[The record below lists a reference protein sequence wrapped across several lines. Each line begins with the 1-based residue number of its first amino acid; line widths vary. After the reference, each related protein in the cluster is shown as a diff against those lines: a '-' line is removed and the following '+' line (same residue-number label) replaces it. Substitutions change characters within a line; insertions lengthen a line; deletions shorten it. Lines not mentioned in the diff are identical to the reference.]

1 MKIFNREVKVSQ
13 VLTLSCLTLAFN
25 QAVFA
30 AEPISIIKPAV
41 IEDAAKVELGKKL
54 FFEPRLSKS
63 GIISCNS
70 CHNLATS
77 GTDNLPASI
86 GHNWAIGPINSPTVY
101 NASYNIAQ
109 FWDGRAKDLQAQ
121 AGGPIEASKE
131 MASSHAVVV
140 DTLMN
145 IQQYRDEFTR
155 VYGETDIN
163 IDKVTDAIATF
174 EETLVT
180 PNSPFDLWLAG
191 NKSSLTDQ
199 QKRGYQTFKQIGCT
213 ACHNGPAV
221 GANSYQKMGMV
232 SPYITENKSLGRYAV
247 TGKQHD
253 KNVFKVPTLRNI
265 ELTAPYFHDGAV
277 WDLAEAVK
285 IMARIQLGRQLSDE
299 QTSDIVAFL
308 NSLTGERPV
317 ITLPALPPSVYKA
330 SVSKKSTVAVSQ

>member
-1 MKIFNREVKVSQ
+1 MKMFKKKVHSLK
-13 VLTLSCLTLAFN
+13 VLTLGCLTLS
-25 QAVFA
+25 VSSLSFA

-41 IEDAAKVELGKKL
+41 IKDAAKVELGKKL

-101 NASYNIAQ
+101 NASYNLAQ

-131 MASSHAVVV
+131 MASSHAVAV

-145 IQQYRDEFTR
+145 IQQYRDEFDA
-155 VYGETDIN
+155 VYGNSTIN

-180 PNSPFDLWLAG
+180 PNSAFDLWLSG
-191 NKSSLTDQ
+191 NENSLTAQ
-199 QKRGYQTFKQIGCT
+199 QKRGYQTFKQVGCT

-221 GANSYQKMGMV
+221 GANSYQKMGLV
-232 SPYITENKSLGRYAV
+232 SPYITSNESLGRFGV
-247 TGKQHD
+247 TGKAQD
-253 KNVFKVPTLRNI
+253 KHVFKVPTLRNI

-277 WDLAEAVK
+277 WDLSEAVN
-285 IMARIQLGRQLSDE
+285 IMAKIQLGRDLTPE
-299 QTSDIVAFL
+299 QTGDIVSFL

-317 ITLPALPPSVYKA
+317 ITLPALPPSVYINSKGDKTA
-330 SVSKKSTVAVSQ
+330 QLSVK